1 MYPTCMNSRHMSG
14 PGVETNRGDS
24 MECSE
29 EDTSLLGKRKRIP
42 GSLDAKPRICPKTPV
57 SAVESTFQVKIIEQP
72 PRVWYRDQKGRKTLF
87 TISVGIVEGSNAER
101 LLRLDTLGGFFRT
114 KLLYE
119 NGNEVSDSRIL
130 DLRTGSFPE
139 PNSSSTTLSLRIS
152 DISKNH
158 QNQKFRVRVE
168 FTCPQMPPVASAIT
182 DAIHVLSKRVKG
194 SLPIELHIVKTQSP
208 SSASSEDTMSTQAT
222 PPFDCPP
229 VVDPPAVETSF
240 KLANHMSLSRW
251 CDTAHSILTQM
262 EWTPYPSP
270 SGKMNYKCNMCQ
282 AIRPKKQTAK
292 HTNSCMLQYLLSAV
306 ERSPRLPSPAPLQTN
321 FEMHERLNAATVF
334 KPIPQS
340 FKPERKDDMGELSM
354 ISIGDLGVFDGKSS
368 TFDDALML
376 KSLSQVSVA
385 DDDYVSFSGAQVE
398 RLDHPPPPDSMHALS
413 RFTETAIGAVKSE
426 DAVAIVS
433 VNMLP
438 PYGYPAFD
446 STWSLLG
453 FYQPSLESK
462 DVLSFTALQEDEVEH
477 FWDSNVDM
485 ETTVNQ
491 IKSGKC
497 SLEAMDSFISIH
509 EDGFESL
516 DRLKSRLLSLASTQ
530 SA

>member
-1 MYPTCMNSRHMSG
+1 M
-14 PGVETNRGDS
+14 D
-24 MECSE
+24 CSE

-42 GSLDAKPRICPKTPV
+42 GSLDAKLRISPKTSI
-57 SAVESTFQVKIIEQP
+57 SAVESTIQVKIIEQP
-72 PRVWYRDQKGRKTLF
+72 PRVWYRDQKGRKTIF
-87 TISVGIVEGSNAER
+87 TISVGIVESSNVER
-101 LLRLDTLGGFFRT
+101 LLRLDTPGAFFRT

-168 FTCPQMPPVASAIT
+168 YACPQMPPVASAIT
-182 DAIHVLSKRVKG
+182 DAIHVLSKHVKK
-194 SLPIELHIVKTQSP
+194 SLPTELHIMKTQSP

-222 PPFDCPP
+222 PPFDCPQI
-229 VVDPPAVETSF
+229 VDAPATPAVETSF
-240 KLANHMSLSRW
+240 KLANHTSLSRW
-251 CDTAHSILTQM
+251 CDTAHSILTHM

-270 SGKMNYKCNMCQ
+270 SGKMEYKCNMCQ
-282 AIRPKKQTAK
+282 AIQPNKQTAK

-340 FKPERKDDMGELSM
+340 VFKTERRDDMGELSM

-376 KSLSQVSVA
+376 KSLSQVSVN

-398 RLDHPPPPDSMHALS
+398 RLYHPPPPDSMHALS

-433 VNMLP
+433 VNKLP
-438 PYGYPAFD
+438 PTA
-446 STWSLLG
+446 T
-453 FYQPSLESK
+453 QPLTQRGHCL
-462 DVLSFTALQEDEVEH
+462 D
-477 FWDSNVDM
+477 
-485 ETTVNQ
+485 
-491 IKSGKC
+491 
-497 SLEAMDSFISIH
+497 FINH
-509 EDGFESL
+509 L
-516 DRLKSRLLSLASTQ
+516 
-530 SA
+530 